1 MTKVGVQGEGNEVD
15 AILGRLCSASV
26 AMLERSSGRDLG
38 LNGLHQINGTGQHI
52 LALLKFFGQSAV
64 LLDTKVLIR
73 NAKGNKMSPKPT
85 KVNEH
90 VCEKNFYRG
99 HAPLNRLT
107 KWKPANSICKIII
120 KWNPT
125 LIRFDRQ
132 H

>member
-1 MTKVGVQGEGNEVD
+1 MTKVGVQWEGNEVD

-73 NAKGNKMSPKPT
+73 NAKGNKLSPKPT

-90 VCEKNFYRG
+90 VCEKKLLSRSRAFEPVDKMEAG
-99 HAPLNRLT
+99 KLDL
-107 KWKPANSICKIII
+107 
-120 KWNPT
+120 
-125 LIRFDRQ
+125 
-132 H
+132 